1 MAITKLVVELLDIRD
16 CRECNYAFLN
26 KNYTVVKTV
35 MKSYLY
41 LFQIVL
47 PAVKIF
53 LMSQFAEVIRKFTIA
68 SVNSNRQLALA
79 TRA

>member
-1 MAITKLVVELLDIRD
+1 ML
-16 CRECNYAFLN
+16 F
-26 KNYTVVKTV
+26 NYTVVKTV

-68 SVNSNRQLALA
+68 SVNSNRQLASA